1 MVKKAFFCFGFIKSV
16 KKAYL
21 LLLCFQK
28 IMMHTLQFPE
38 QSLPD
43 EFEQASSTEREV
55 EESDLPDKGE
65 L

>member
-1 MVKKAFFCFGFIKSV
+1 
-16 KKAYL
+16 
-21 LLLCFQK
+21 
-28 IMMHTLQFPE
+28 MMHTLQFPE

-43 EFEQASSTEREV
+43 EFKQASSSEREE